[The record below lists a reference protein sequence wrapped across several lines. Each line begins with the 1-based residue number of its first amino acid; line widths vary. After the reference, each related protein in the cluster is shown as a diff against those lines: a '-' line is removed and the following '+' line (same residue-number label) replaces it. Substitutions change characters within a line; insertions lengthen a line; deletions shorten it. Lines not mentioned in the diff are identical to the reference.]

1 MQPDASRPSPADRTV
16 LRSTLMAARDRFVAS
31 PGHEQARQSL
41 QRNLTDVLR
50 ELEPSCLGLYWPIR
64 SEFNA
69 VAACAAD
76 TELSAIEWALPFC
89 RRSPRQ
95 MEFRRWNGDPPS
107 LLDECGIA
115 SSDGAVVLPDV
126 VLVPC
131 VGYTAQGFR
140 LGYGAGY
147 FDRWQAVNAHATAVG
162 VAWSVGLLQTTEF
175 AAESHDQALMLVV
188 TEQGV
193 VAC

>member
-1 MQPDASRPSPADRTV
+1 MQSDASRPSPADRTV
-16 LRSTLMAARDRFVAS
+16 LRSTLLAARDNFVAS
-31 PGHEQARQSL
+31 PAHAQARQDL
-41 QRNLTDVLR
+41 QRNLVDVLR
-50 ELEPSCLGLYWPIR
+50 ELEPNCLGLYWPIR

-69 VAACAAD
+69 VAACAGD
-76 TELSAIEWALPFC
+76 SELSAIEWALPFS

-95 MEFRRWNGDPPS
+95 MDFRRWNGEQPS

-115 SSDGAVVLPDV
+115 SSDGAVVSPDV

-131 VGYTAQGFR
+131 VGYTEQGFR
-140 LGYGAGY
+140 LGYGAGF
-147 FDRWQAVNAHATAVG
+147 FDRWQAANPHATAVG
-162 VAWSVGLLQTTEF
+162 VTWSVGLIPAGEF
-175 AAESHDQALMLVV
+175 VAEPHDQPLMLVV